1 MKKSLATIAIA
12 LAASLSLTACDPPM
26 PPEVLASLAEQ
37 TYTCETGD
45 TQLAAIP
52 VVAAVAADWQM
63 GVEMNCPG
71 MTITPVE
78 VATDAT
84 ALQIHESN
92 QLATGSVFSSVP
104 FAVDAVVLAAS
115 LPDITNVNLSASVIE
130 KISLGQITNWSDPAI
145 AELNS
150 SFEMPDL
157 AIAFGSEL
165 TATEALPLA
174 SWLSR
179 LLSKN
184 FEFGAAPA
192 TLEESSDGSLVLTK
206 FSRASEFT
214 STMVAIVTK
223 ETPDGVIPAGESI
236 TTAATMFKGKS
247 ANGILALTFDPKAT
261 PIAPD
266 GINEVPAP
274 YEAVSIIALSL
285 VGEDTLATRA
295 AARYVLRQD
304 SQGSLGLSYVLA
316 LPESLRAIA
325 LAEVSK
331 GLPMPTL
338 APEGN

>member
-1 MKKSLATIAIA
+1 MKRSLATIALA

-37 TYTCETGD
+37 TYTCESGD

-52 VVAAVAADWQM
+52 VVAAVAADWQF
-63 GVEMNCPG
+63 GVETNCPG
-71 MTITPVE
+71 MTISPVE

-92 QLATGSVFSSVP
+92 AAAIGSVFSSVP

-115 LPDITNVNLSASVIE
+115 LPDISNVSLSASVIE
-130 KISLGQITNWSDPAI
+130 RISLGQISNWSDAEI
-145 AELNS
+145 AKLNP

-157 AIAFGSEL
+157 AISFGSEL
-165 TATEALPLA
+165 SSDEAAPLTA
-174 SWLSR
+174 WLSR
-179 LLSKN
+179 LLAKD
-184 FEFGAAPA
+184 FEFSNAPT
-192 TLEESSDGSLVLTK
+192 TLEQATEGSLVLTK
-206 FSRASEFT
+206 FSRASEVT
-214 STMVAIVTK
+214 ATMVAIVTK

-247 ANGILALTFDPKAT
+247 ASGILALSFDPEAT

-266 GINEVPAP
+266 GINKVPAP
-274 YEAVSIIALSL
+274 YEAVTIITLSL

-295 AARYVLRQD
+295 AARYILRQD

-331 GLPMPTL
+331 GLPMPSL